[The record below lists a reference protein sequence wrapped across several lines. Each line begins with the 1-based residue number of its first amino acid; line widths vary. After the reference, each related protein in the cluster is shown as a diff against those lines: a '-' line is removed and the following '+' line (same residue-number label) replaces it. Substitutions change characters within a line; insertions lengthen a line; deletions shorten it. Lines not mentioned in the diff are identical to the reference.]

1 MTALDLARTDELRQ
15 ILAAYLSKDVSN
27 GVQKIE
33 GPLWK
38 SSRFLG
44 WRSHWVVIEDGSISW
59 YPRQGD
65 AMAGVR
71 KQGCKSL
78 SQAYCMVKPWDHC
91 FFMLRCFDETVLY
104 FKVPSKTNSIATRKK
119 WMDAVEAHSSY
130 SIRHCIQEQIS
141 DDGNSNMAL
150 GNLSQALQTA
160 NMCQEKLES
169 EVSIFLSLV
178 KNEENSALAAPIL
191 LKAKETS
198 ELSKETCSALRLCF
212 ELLSKQEEVW

>member
-78 SQAYCMVKPWDHC
+78 SQAYCM
-91 FFMLRCFDETVLY
+91 
-104 FKVPSKTNSIATRKK
+104 VPSKTNSIATRKK